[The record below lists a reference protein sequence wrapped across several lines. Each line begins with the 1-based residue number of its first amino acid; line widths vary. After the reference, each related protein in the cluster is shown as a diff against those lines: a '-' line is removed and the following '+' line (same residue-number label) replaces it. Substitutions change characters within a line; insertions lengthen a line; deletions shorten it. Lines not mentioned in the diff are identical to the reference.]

1 MAIMEENQGPR
12 PMEKLAKILYTEVN
26 KGEIVIPADK
36 GKGFIK
42 GMRPNEHMGIL
53 MANYQLY
60 GEIPMQP
67 SLPIFK
73 IPDFSQARDVPSYL
87 LFQFKNCLSTAGE
100 GLEEP
105 TVQVSTMNIF
115 MENNLL
121 DVHNRADVYITIS
134 SAFLMQQIPNYRESK
149 LLEQIMENRQP
160 RFFENCINS
169 KQVALIREMEKSSD
183 ESIFRAYD
191 VANKANE
198 LICQLLMSLCVRSEK
213 TLYPVHPDDLQNIYK
228 ARNRMLSSLHTPPV
242 LAQLAADAGMSESKF
257 KRLFKQIFGDSVFH
271 YYQLRR
277 MQKAASL
284 LDTGQYSVTEVG
296 YRMGFTNLSHFSRQ
310 FEAIIGC
317 KPKQYMKR
325 N

>member
-1 MAIMEENQGPR
+1 MKKEEQSPR
-12 PMEKLAKILYTEVN
+12 PMEKLAKILHTEVN
-26 KGEIVIPADK
+26 KGEIVIPADI
-36 GKGFIK
+36 GKGIIK

-53 MANYQLY
+53 IANYQLY

-67 SLPIFK
+67 SLPLFK
-73 IPDFSQARDVPSYL
+73 TPDFSQARNVPSFL
-87 LFQFKNCLSTAGE
+87 LFQFKNGLSTAGE

-115 MENNLL
+115 MENDLL
-121 DVHNRADVYITIS
+121 NANNRADVCITIS
-134 SAFLMQQIPNYRESK
+134 SAFLMQQIPNYKESK

-160 RFFENCINS
+160 LFFEHCINA
-169 KQVALIREMEKSSD
+169 KQVALIHEMEKSCE
-183 ESIFRAYD
+183 ESIFQAYD

-198 LICQLLMSLCVRSEK
+198 LICQLLMSLCARSEK

-228 ARNRMLSSLHTPPV
+228 ARNQMLSSLHTPPV
-242 LAQLAADAGMSESKF
+242 LARMAADAGMSESKF

-310 FEAIIGC
+310 FEAMIGS
-317 KPKQYMKR
+317 KPKHYMKK